1 MRTGQT
7 GFCGCDFSRSRNNS
21 ERVSEVSG
29 LYLPADHCS
38 EIVIE
43 PSLPGFGLPA
53 KLGVVKTGMD
63 QNQTAPA
70 DTTQRYL
77 IGECVGQ
84 GGLGSVHRA
93 WDARLGRWVA
103 VKRLARSPGLEP
115 EEIEAK
121 ITHEANALAA
131 LQHPNIVT
139 VHDFGT
145 DEAGPFVVME
155 LIEGANLDKVV
166 EQAPLDAGSFLALA
180 EQSLAGLMAAQRAG
194 LLHRDLKP
202 GNIMLTWPMDGNFQ
216 VKILDFGLAKFS
228 PQPQE
233 QTLDQGNALLGSIH
247 FMAPEQFRRE
257 PISAQTDLYALGCV
271 FYFAL
276 TGANPFVGRSV
287 AETMASHLHHD
298 VAPLAPL
305 RPDLPEPVCD
315 WVMRLISLSPADR
328 PADAAAAAAVLRG
341 LTRATASGDT
351 VGVGLASPVPAR
363 LPRRRL
369 ILVLAMAGVLTFS
382 GVGAAFLHGWRGT
395 HAQTA
400 SLALAVKPTLALAS
414 TPAPSPVNVPAPV
427 SAAPTVGS
435 TPTLDA
441 QDLAALRAHLGQFA
455 EVRGTPL
462 ATGHSKTGNVL
473 FLNFARPHQGLSLV
487 FFVPPAANN
496 SAGPGARSLESIEPF
511 VNHLVSVQG
520 QISEH
525 SGDLQMVIE
534 SLDQIKL
541 LP

>member
-1 MRTGQT
+1 
-7 GFCGCDFSRSRNNS
+7 
-21 ERVSEVSG
+21 
-29 LYLPADHCS
+29 
-38 EIVIE
+38 
-43 PSLPGFGLPA
+43 
-53 KLGVVKTGMD
+53 MD
-63 QNQTAPA
+63 QTETASTGA
-70 DTTQRYL
+70 TQRYL

-84 GGLGSVHRA
+84 GGLGSVYRA

-103 VKRLARSPGLEP
+103 IKRLAKSPGVEP

-121 ITHEANALAA
+121 IAREANALAA

-145 DEAGPFVVME
+145 DEAGSFVVME
-155 LIEGANLDKVV
+155 FIDGATLDKVV
-166 EQAPLDAGSFLALA
+166 EQAPFDLGSFLALA
-180 EQSLAGLMAAQRAG
+180 ERSLAGLAAAHRAG

-202 GNIMLTWPMDGNFQ
+202 GNLMLTWPPDGGFQ

-228 PQPQE
+228 PRPQE
-233 QTLDQGNALLGSIH
+233 QTLDQGDALLGSIH

-257 PISAQTDLYALGCV
+257 PIDAQTDLYALGCV

-276 TGANPFVGRSV
+276 AGANPFVGDSV
-287 AETMASHLHHD
+287 AETMASHLHHA

-341 LTRATASGDT
+341 LTRAAAGGDT
-351 VGVGLASPVPAR
+351 SGVGPVSFVTAR
-363 LPRRRL
+363 GPRRRRAL
-369 ILVLAMAGVLTFS
+369 AVAVAVGMVLAGT
-382 GVGAAFLHGWRGT
+382 GAAFLHGGRKT
-395 HAQTA
+395 NTRATVPA
-400 SLALAVKPTLALAS
+400 PAVKPAPVLAPGPASSPAS
-414 TPAPSPVNVPAPV
+414 TPAPVSVAAPEHVPVP
-427 SAAPTVGS
+427 APTVGS
-435 TPTLDA
+435 APTTFDA
-441 QDLAALRAHLGQFA
+441 ADLAALRAHLGQFV

-487 FFVPPAANN
+487 FFVEAAAKNPG
-496 SAGPGARSLESIEPF
+496 GPGARSLESIEPF
-511 VNHLVSVQG
+511 VNHPVSVQG
-520 QISEH
+520 QLSDH
-525 SGDLQMVIE
+525 AGDLQIVIE